1 MTSTTKQ
8 PPTRLAEQFASANTP
23 GAYQPVSLWTWA
35 KIIILGG
42 LIVWLN
48 HEQFVAQMFEKWVD
62 DVNWSHGFLIPL
74 FSLYLLYIRY
84 DEIRTA
90 ERKVCWWGILPVAFF
105 GYLQV
110 YGYKIQNP
118 WSCQLAMLF
127 LSVSL
132 ILFLGGRQMFRL
144 LWLPI
149 LFMAFA
155 MPIPGSIY
163 NVVALKLQNIAAAGS
178 TGILEFFGTEVLRK
192 GSTIYVMSRGGL
204 EHPLRVEEA
213 CSGLRLLMAFMA
225 LSVAMAYMA
234 DRPVWQRV
242 VLVLMGIPVAIASN
256 VLRVTFTCLMFVI
269 DKRQF
274 GEDAMHEFTGMLTL
288 IPAALMLW
296 GIAKIMDAIFI
307 EGDEDEDED
316 ADAGDTPAAPDA
328 AQEAQS

>member
-1 MTSTTKQ
+1 MTNTAQQS
-8 PPTRLAEQFASANTP
+8 PSRLADQFARAGAP
-23 GAYQPVSLWTWA
+23 GEHQPISLWTWA
-35 KIIILGG
+35 KIIILAG
-42 LIVWLN
+42 LIVWIN
-48 HEQFVAQMFEKWVD
+48 HEQFISQMFEKWRD

-74 FSLYLLYIRY
+74 FSLYLLYVRY
-84 DEIRTA
+84 DEIRAA
-90 ERKVCWWGILPVAFF
+90 ERKVCWWGLIPVAFF

-127 LSVSL
+127 LTVSL
-132 ILFLGGRQMFRL
+132 ILFLGGRAMFKL
-144 LWLPI
+144 LWLPV

-178 TGILEFFGTEVLRK
+178 AAILELFNTDIVRK
-192 GSTIYVMSRGGL
+192 GSTIYVKTLTGQ

-213 CSGLRLLMAFMA
+213 CSGMRLLMAFLA

-234 DRPVWQRV
+234 ERPVWQRV

-296 GIAKIMDAIFI
+296 GIAKIMDALFI
-307 EGDEDEDED
+307 ESDEDGD
-316 ADAGDTPAAPDA
+316 APAAEAPTPEA
-328 AQEAQS
+328 TQEVQS